1 MQTTMTDSELRSRGA
16 AALTE
21 SLGTVEAER
30 FITLIL
36 REPFD
41 YTKWRQALYEDIG
54 IEDISAAAARLRN
67 QRDVSGDS

>member
-1 MQTTMTDSELRSRGA
+1 MPTHLSDTELRSKGA
-16 AALTE
+16 AVLVE

-41 YTKWRQALYEDIG
+41 YTEWRQSLFEDRGLEEISR
-54 IEDISAAAARLRN
+54 SAARAREAK
-67 QRDVSGDS
+67 G

>member
-1 MQTTMTDSELRSRGA
+1 MTDSELRSKGA
-16 AALTE
+16 AVLAE

-41 YTKWRQALYEDIG
+41 YTQWRRPLFEDIS
-54 IEDISAAAARLRN
+54 IEKISAAAVKLRTDQAR
-67 QRDVSGDS
+67 SKSAG